1 MAKYTRFDPRNK
13 KKGRNKKNYLL
24 RNTKKRFEDE
34 ENYIHIMEKT
44 YVHTRKS
51 RPGLQ

>member
-24 RNTKKRFEDE
+24 RNTKIKFEGE
-34 ENYIHIMEKT
+34 EKFAHIMEKT

-51 RPGLQ
+51 RPGV